1 MKFNAPD
8 HFSHNFELKIEHLPT
23 KKSDRIALSI
33 LYPGLFFGT
42 ILVALG
48 LYELCNGFRGGKN
61 AFDMS
66 KGSADFAATET
77 FMAPWVFDFAFI
89 ALGIKKSLLTTIA
102 WKLSIVRFGERKKL
116 IKINSKIMK
125 ACALESNFS
134 NTVF

>member
-89 ALGIKKSLLTTIA
+89 ALGIWIIVSLFFSYIRYKKIFIKKM
-102 WKLSIVRFGERKKL
+102 KLYIF
-116 IKINSKIMK
+116 SKIIYLRK
-125 ACALESNFS
+125 IFL
-134 NTVF
+134 T